1 MTNTQELLDFINKG
15 KTAFQSAYEIKSI
28 LDKNGY
34 SEVKEEDKWDLKK
47 GGKHYVLK
55 NDSAVI
61 AFEVGTGEIEKD
73 GFRLIGAHTDSPG
86 FRIKPNPEMLVEG
99 HYLKLNTEVYG
110 GPILSTWFDRPLSI
124 AGRVTLKGE
133 NPFNPKVKLIDVNK
147 PILIIPNLAIHMN
160 RNINEGYSYNKQKDT
175 LPLMTIENNDYSEN
189 LNLEAQNNIEV
200 EEKNTDNKIKNT
212 ETEKLE
218 NESLNIVVN
227 KLEKDEYLL
236 KLIAETLKVG
246 YKDILDFDLFL
257 YEYAEGMLIGVN
269 DEFISCGR
277 LDDLWMVFAGL
288 KAILNSDEI
297 KATKVLVA
305 LDNEEIGSLTAQ
317 GANSSIL
324 ENILERITLGLK
336 KEREDFK
343 RALSKSIMISADLAH
358 GMHPNYTEKC
368 DPTSEPMLGKGP
380 ALKIAAGGSYST
392 DSYASAVFKGI
403 CEKAEVPC
411 QVFVNRSDLRGGTT
425 IGPITASKL
434 NIPVIDMGAPVLSMH
449 SIRELASVKDNE
461 YTIKAFT
468 EFFN

>member
-1 MTNTQELLDFINKG
+1 MRNTKELLDFINKG
-15 KTAFQSAYEIKSI
+15 KTAFQSAHELKITLDKQGYTEIKEK
-28 LDKNGY
+28 DN
-34 SEVKEEDKWDLKK
+34 WDLKK
-47 GGKHYVLK
+47 GGKYYVTK
-55 NDSAVI
+55 NHSAVI
-61 AFEVGTGEIEKD
+61 AFEIGTGEIEKD

-124 AGRVTLKGE
+124 AGRVTLKGK
-133 NPFNPKVKLIDVNK
+133 NPFAPEVKLFDVNR

-160 RNINEGYSYNKQKDT
+160 RSVNEGYEFNKQKDT
-175 LPLMTIENNDYSEN
+175 LPLLTIIQD
-189 LNLEAQNNIEV
+189 
-200 EEKNTDNKIKNT
+200 
-212 ETEKLE
+212 
-218 NESLNIVVN
+218 
-227 KLEKDEYLL
+227 KLEKDEHLI
-236 KLIAETLKVG
+236 KLISESMNIDSS
-246 YKDILDFDLFL
+246 DILDFDLFL
-257 YEYAEGMLIGVN
+257 YEYAEGMTLGLN

-288 KAILNSDEI
+288 KALTDSNEI

-336 KEREDFK
+336 KERQDFK
-343 RALSKSIMISADLAH
+343 RALSNSIMISADLAH
-358 GMHPNYTEKC
+358 ALHPNYAEKC
-368 DPTSEPMLGKGP
+368 DPTSKPLLGKGP
-380 ALKIAAGGSYST
+380 VLKIAAGGSYST

-403 CEKAEVPC
+403 CEKANVPC

-449 SIRELASVKDNE
+449 SVRELAAVIDNE

-468 EFFN
+468 EFFS

>member
-1 MTNTQELLDFINKG
+1 MSDTRELLNFINNS

-28 LDKNGY
+28 LDKQGY
-34 SEVKEEDKWDLKK
+34 GQIKEEDKWNLKK
-47 GGKHYVLK
+47 GGKYYIIK
-55 NDSAVI
+55 NDSAII
-61 AFEVGTGEIEKD
+61 AFEIGTGEIEKD

-86 FRIKPNPEMLVEG
+86 FRIKPNPEMKVEG

-133 NPFNPKVKLIDVNK
+133 NVFVPEIRLFDVNK

-160 RNINEGYSYNKQKDT
+160 RNINEGYSYDKQKDT
-175 LPLMTIENNDYSEN
+175 LPLFMIKDNDYSEN
-189 LNLEAQNNIEV
+189 VKLQGQENIKIEDKNIDKKDNNV
-200 EEKNTDNKIKNT
+200 Q
-212 ETEKLE
+212 TEKLE
-218 NESLNIVVN
+218 KENLNIVVN
-227 KLEKDEYLL
+227 KLEKDGYLL
-236 KLIAETLKVG
+236 KLIAETLKVDT
-246 YKDILDFDLFL
+246 KDILDFDLFL
-257 YEYAEGMLIGVN
+257 YEYAQGMLIGAH

-277 LDDLWMVFAGL
+277 LDDLWMVFAG
-288 KAILNSDEI
+288 I
-297 KATKVLVA
+297 KALMNSNIIKETKVLVA
-305 LDNEEIGSLTAQ
+305 LDNEEIGSLTSQ

-343 RALSKSIMISADLAH
+343 RALSNSIMISADLAH
-358 GMHPNYTEKC
+358 ALHPNFVEKC
-368 DPTSEPMLGKGP
+368 DPTNRPLLGKGP
-380 ALKIAAGGSYST
+380 VLKIAAGGSYST
-392 DSYASAVFKGI
+392 DSYASAIFKGI
-403 CEKAEVPC
+403 CEKAKVPF

-449 SIRELASVKDNE
+449 SVRELASVKDNE

>member
-1 MTNTQELLDFINKG
+1 MNNTQELLDFINKG

-28 LDKNGY
+28 LEKQGY
-34 SEVKEEDKWDLKK
+34 SEIKEEDKWDLKK
-47 GGKHYVLK
+47 GGKYYVIK

-61 AFEVGTGEIEKD
+61 AFEIGTGEIEKD

-86 FRIKPNPEMLVEG
+86 FRIKPDPEMLVEG

-133 NPFNPKVKLIDVNK
+133 NPFKPNVKLIDVNK

-160 RNINEGYSYNKQKDT
+160 RDINEGYSYNKQRDT
-175 LPLMTIENNDYSEN
+175 LPLLTIANNEYS
-189 LNLEAQNNIEV
+189 
-200 EEKNTDNKIKNT
+200 
-212 ETEKLE
+212 E

-227 KLEKDEYLL
+227 KFEKDGYLL
-236 KLIAETLKVG
+236 KLIAETLKVD

-257 YEYAEGMLIGVN
+257 YEYAEGMLIGAH

-288 KAILNSDEI
+288 KALINSNEI
-297 KATKVLVA
+297 NGTKVLVA

-343 RALSKSIMISADLAH
+343 RALSNSIMISADLAH
-358 GMHPNYTEKC
+358 AIHPNYTEKC
-368 DPTSEPMLGKGP
+368 DPTSKPMLGKGP
-380 ALKIAAGGSYST
+380 VLKIAAGGSYST
-392 DSYASAVFKGI
+392 DSYSSAVFKSI
-403 CEKAEVPC
+403 CEKAGVPC

-468 EFFN
+468 EFFTIHN

>member
-1 MTNTQELLDFINKG
+1 MKNTQELLDFINKS

-28 LDKNGY
+28 LDKQGY
-34 SEVKEEDKWDLKK
+34 NQVKEEDKWDLKK
-47 GGKHYVLK
+47 GGKYYVIK

-61 AFEVGTGEIEKD
+61 AFEIGIGEVEKD

-86 FRIKPNPEMLVEG
+86 FRIKPNPDMLVEA

-124 AGRVTLKGE
+124 AGRVTLKSE
-133 NPFNPKVKLIDVNK
+133 DPFKPEVKLVDVNK

-175 LPLMTIENNDYSEN
+175 LPLMTIANDDKRENVTLETQN
-189 LNLEAQNNIEV
+189 NLEIE
-200 EEKNTDNKIKNT
+200 EENTDNKINNT
-212 ETEKLE
+212 KTEKPK
-218 NESLNIVVN
+218 NKSLNIVVN
-227 KLEKDEYLL
+227 KLEKDDYLL
-236 KLIAETLKVG
+236 KLIAETLEVD

-257 YEYAEGMLIGVN
+257 YEYTEGMLIGAR

-288 KAILNSDEI
+288 KALIDSNEI
-297 KATKVLVA
+297 GETKVLVA

-317 GANSSIL
+317 GANSLIL

-343 RALSKSIMISADLAH
+343 RALSNSIMISADLAH
-358 GMHPNYTEKC
+358 GLHPNYTEKC
-368 DPTSEPMLGKGP
+368 DPTSKPMLGKGP
-380 ALKIAAGGSYST
+380 VLKIAAGGSYST
-392 DSYASAVFKGI
+392 DSYTSAVFKGI
-403 CEKAEVPC
+403 CEKAKVPC

-434 NIPVIDMGAPVLSMH
+434 NIPVIVMGAPVLSMH
-449 SIRELASVKDNE
+449 AIRELASVKDNE

>member
-1 MTNTQELLDFINKG
+1 MSNTQELLDFINKS
-15 KTAFQSAYEIKSI
+15 KTAFQSAYEIKCV
-28 LDKNGY
+28 LDNQGY
-34 SEVKEEDKWDLKK
+34 SEIKEEDKWDLKK
-47 GGKHYVLK
+47 GGKYYVIK
-55 NDSAVI
+55 NNSALI
-61 AFEVGTGEIEKD
+61 AFEIGSGEIEKD

-86 FRIKPNPEMLVEG
+86 FRIKPNPEMQVEG

-133 NPFNPKVKLIDVNK
+133 NPFEPKVQLIDINK

-160 RNINEGYSYNKQKDT
+160 RNINDGYEFNKQKDT
-175 LPLMTIENNDYSEN
+175 LPLLTI
-189 LNLEAQNNIEV
+189 V
-200 EEKNTDNKIKNT
+200 ED
-212 ETEKLE
+212 
-218 NESLNIVVN
+218 
-227 KLEKDEYLL
+227 KLEKDKYLIN
-236 KLIAETLKVG
+236 LICETLKV
-246 YKDILDFDLFL
+246 DANHILDFDLFL
-257 YEYAEGMLIGVN
+257 YEYAEGMLIGSN
-269 DEFISCGR
+269 NEFISCGR

-288 KAILNSDEI
+288 KALISSNEI
-297 KATKVLVA
+297 NATKVLVA
-305 LDNEEIGSLTAQ
+305 LDNEEIGSLTSQ

-324 ENILERITLGLK
+324 QNILERITLGLY

-343 RALSKSIMISADLAH
+343 RALSNSVMISADLAH
-358 GMHPNYTEKC
+358 ALHPNYTEKC
-368 DPTSEPMLGKGP
+368 DPTNKPLLGNGP
-380 ALKIAAGGSYST
+380 VLKIAAGGSYST

-403 CEKAEVPC
+403 CEKAKVPC

-449 SIRELASVKDNE
+449 SIRELATVKDNE

>member
-1 MTNTQELLDFINKG
+1 MNNTQELLNFINKS
-15 KTAFQSAYEIKSI
+15 KTAFQSAYEIKKI
-28 LDKNGY
+28 LDKQGY
-34 SEVKEEDKWDLKK
+34 SEIREEDKWDLKK
-47 GGKHYVLK
+47 GGKYYVTK
-55 NDSAVI
+55 NNSALI
-61 AFEVGTGEIEKD
+61 AFEIGTGEIEED

-86 FRIKPNPEMLVEG
+86 FRIKPNAEMQVEG

-124 AGRVTLKGE
+124 AGRVTLKSE
-133 NPFNPKVKLIDVNK
+133 NPFAPEVRLIDINK

-160 RNINEGYSYNKQKDT
+160 RSVNEGYEFNKQKDT
-175 LPLMTIENNDYSEN
+175 LPLVTI
-189 LNLEAQNNIEV
+189 IE
-200 EEKNTDNKIKNT
+200 D
-212 ETEKLE
+212 
-218 NESLNIVVN
+218 
-227 KLEKDEYLL
+227 KLEKDNYLIS
-236 KLIAETLKVG
+236 LISDTLKVEAG
-246 YKDILDFDLFL
+246 DILDFDLFL
-257 YEYAEGMLIGVN
+257 YEYAEGMVFGADN
-269 DEFISCGR
+269 EFISCGR

-288 KAILNSDEI
+288 KALINSNEI

-305 LDNEEIGSLTAQ
+305 LDNEEIGSLTSQ

-324 ENILERITLGLK
+324 KNILERIALGLK

-358 GMHPNYTEKC
+358 GLHPNYVEKC
-368 DPTSEPMLGKGP
+368 DPTNKPMLGKGP
-380 ALKIAAGGSYST
+380 VLKIAAGGSYST

-403 CEKAEVPC
+403 CEKAKVPC

-449 SIRELASVKDNE
+449 SVRELATVKDNE